1 MVPSIHVEM
10 ITLAVVEKQ
19 KDLRPL
25 LRKVKE
31 FDDED
36 IPNAWELYKKDRK
49 DQELAKAPK
58 AQPTTVQSGL
68 LQTAINQTS
77 QVLQS
82 IVGGAGI
89 SVKRPS
95 HATANTLIDKLEL
108 GCSEIRKA
116 ISKEYKNF
124 LELEKKYIK
133 DHQERMK
140 QQIEELETKEYKLI
154 DYLMGTVPPI
164 GAEEPPK

>member
-1 MVPSIHVEM
+1 M

-31 FDDED
+31 FDADD
-36 IPNAWELYKKDRK
+36 IPNAWELYKKNLR

-58 AQPTTVQSGL
+58 VQTPTAQNGF
-68 LQTAINQTS
+68 LQTAINQTG

-95 HATANTLIDKLEL
+95 LAAAHTLIDKLEL
-108 GCSEIRKA
+108 GCSEIRKSIA
-116 ISKEYKNF
+116 KEYKNF

-133 DHQERMK
+133 DHQDRMK